1 MPLFFAAGQAK
12 AQQGVLVEAARQDG
26 AAGEV
31 FVQCRQMRNIIRQAQ
46 RAEPVSYTHLD
57 VYKRQIVADDD
68 LAVYCPDLAEWART
82 WCYEDRDEPPGQQ
95 IVECFKPFLRH
106 LNNSGLTRKTR
117 HKHRDNLWRLGGEL
131 IRKLWE
137 TPRLR
142 KRPIADWVASTI
154 DAVSYTHLDVYKR
167 QAQYRRR

>member
-1 MPLFFAAGQAK
+1 MEVK
-12 AQQGVLVEAARQDG
+12 AVKKKG
-26 AAGEV
+26 A
-31 FVQCRQMRNIIRQAQ
+31 
-46 RAEPVSYTHLD
+46 
-57 VYKRQIVADDD
+57 IVADDD

-137 TPRLR
+137 TPSLR

-154 DAVSYTHLDVYKR
+154 DDCGGPLLSHYPSEEEQRSFDSTCRKFHSFLKTR
-167 QAQYRRR
+167 QPPPR